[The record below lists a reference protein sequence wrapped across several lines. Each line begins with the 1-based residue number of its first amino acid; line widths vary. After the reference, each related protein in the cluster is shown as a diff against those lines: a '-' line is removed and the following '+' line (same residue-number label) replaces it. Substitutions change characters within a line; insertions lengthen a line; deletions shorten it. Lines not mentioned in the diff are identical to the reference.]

1 MWHFVSLHFMSPPDG
16 SGPIEISEHPNTS
29 EQQSASLSARRATS
43 GMSFIGKLLMRQE
56 DETERG
62 NNKFDH
68 NAEFSV

>member
-1 MWHFVSLHFMSPPDG
+1 MSPPDG
-16 SGPIEISEHPNTS
+16 SGTKEISEHPNSS

-43 GMSFIGKLLMRQE
+43 GMSFIGKLLMPGRDQQQE